1 MNHRARTA
9 NVALSMPSQ
18 AGIIVAMNPSTS
30 TFLGWIKR
38 RILELEE
45 IPAARRP
52 INLAI
57 SGLSTPLSRA
67 WLAETLA
74 NRGRVL
80 AARVRDPHEL
90 GLPALI
96 DSIRHN
102 YSIAAER
109 EIVAMTGASGG
120 MRLVAEALLGRTHGA
135 DVLVECPTY
144 EPLLLMPKRFGAKVR
159 RLPRKP
165 CCVGDLAT
173 EIERHIR
180 PETRLVVLSNLHNP
194 TGAYLPVDEL
204 AAAVAAARRVAPEVI
219 FVVDETFLDL
229 GPKPLASAAS
239 LASPVL
245 SPVVVIG
252 SLSKSYGLGELRCG
266 WVSADRA
273 VWPTLLDD
281 WVMFES
287 LCPAV
292 CEHLATAAFRDLPA
306 LRSAGMEQLARNR
319 IVAAEGL
326 ARLVARGCIAPQ
338 ELPYGCV
345 AFLRLLH
352 PNLPVDLL
360 DQLAAEHGVLVAPG
374 RFFGDDYG
382 NYFRIGFGGDTD
394 QLREG
399 LARLEAGLT
408 ALCDESTS

>member
-1 MNHRARTA
+1 MSSR
-9 NVALSMPSQ
+9 
-18 AGIIVAMNPSTS
+18 AGIIVVMNHSTS
-30 TFLGWIKR
+30 TFLGWIKQ
-38 RILELEE
+38 RILELGEL
-45 IPAARRP
+45 PAAQRP

-57 SGLSTPLSRA
+57 SGLSTPLSRS
-67 WLAETLA
+67 WLAEALA
-74 NRGRVL
+74 NRGREL
-80 AARVRDPHEL
+80 AERVRDPHEL

-96 DSIRHN
+96 EAIRRT
-102 YSIAAER
+102 YSIAARR
-109 EIVAMTGASGG
+109 EIVAMSGASGG
-120 MRLVAEALLGRTHGA
+120 MRFVAEALLGGKSDV

-144 EPLLLMPKRFGAKVR
+144 EPLLLMPKRFGARIR

-165 CCVGDLAT
+165 DRTGDLAT

-194 TGAYLPVDEL
+194 TGAYLPIDEL
-204 AAAVAAARRVAPEVI
+204 AAAVAAARHVAHEVV

-229 GPKPLASAAS
+229 GPKPMESAAS
-239 LASPVL
+239 LASPL
-245 SPVVVIG
+245 LAPVVVIG

-266 WVSADRA
+266 WVSADRS

-292 CEHLATAAFRDLPA
+292 CEHLATAAFCDLSA

-319 IVAAEGL
+319 IVVAEGL
-326 ARLVARGCIAPQ
+326 ARLAARGYIAPQ
-338 ELPYGCV
+338 ELPHGCV
-345 AFLRLLH
+345 VFLRLLH
-352 PNLPVDLL
+352 PNPPADFF
-360 DQLAAEHGVLVAPG
+360 DRLAAEHGVLVAPG
-374 RFFGDDYG
+374 RFFGDHYG

-399 LARLEAGLT
+399 LARLEVGLT
-408 ALCDESTS
+408 ALHDDSAS